1 MPPRTSQANWQAR
14 IDRAERLSS
23 QYDFAR
29 EVLEFYAQVAPFQKS
44 LHANIASSADQES
57 PGGFEARA
65 RGAIELNVLLPH
77 YRGFL
82 SLIEQKAPT
91 ALSDAAGE
99 VASLSV
105 DSWIEELE
113 EYWRH
118 GGIDDPP
125 NGSFAQFLPRAFL
138 QPYAEFRAGRTER
151 VPLEPTV
158 NLCPLCGA
166 RPLLGMLRPEGDGGK
181 RFLLCSFCSHE
192 WEFRRIYCAYCGETR
207 EQSLPVFVAES
218 FPHIRL
224 EACDTCRH
232 CIRTVDLT
240 KDGNAVPVVDDLAAI
255 PLGLWAEEYGYQ
267 RIHAN
272 LLGT

>member
-1 MPPRTSQANWQAR
+1 MPARSSHANWQAR

-23 QYDFAR
+23 QYEFAR
-29 EVLEFYAQVAPFQKS
+29 EILEFYTCVASFQKS
-44 LHANIASSADQES
+44 LHTHIASSTGQVS
-57 PGGFEARA
+57 LGGFKAGA
-65 RGAIELNVLLPH
+65 RGAIELSVLLPH

-82 SLIEQKAPT
+82 SLIEQVAPI
-91 ALSDAAGE
+91 ALSDRAGAL
-99 VASLSV
+99 ASLSLE
-105 DSWIEELE
+105 SWVEELE

-125 NGSFAQFLPRAFL
+125 DGSFAQFLPRAFL
-138 QPYAEFRAGRTER
+138 QPYAEFCAGRTER
-151 VPLEPTV
+151 ALLETTV

-166 RPLLGMLRPEGDGGK
+166 RPLLGVLKPEGDGGK

-192 WEFRRIYCAYCGETR
+192 WEFRRIYCAYCGEAR
-207 EQSLPVFVAES
+207 EGSLPVFVAQK
-218 FPHIRL
+218 FPHIRV

-232 CIRTVDLT
+232 CMRTVDLT

-267 RIHAN
+267 RIHEN

>member
-1 MPPRTSQANWQAR
+1 MSEHQAQPENANLEAETYEPPEVT
-14 IDRAERLSS
+14 DYGRL
-23 QYDFAR
+23 
-29 EVLEFYAQVAPFQKS
+29 V
-44 LHANIASSADQES
+44 
-57 PGGFEARA
+57 
-65 RGAIELNVLLPH
+65 ELT
-77 YRGFL
+77 L
-82 SLIEQKAPT
+82 SGNT

-99 VASLSV
+99 AASLSV
-105 DSWIEELE
+105 DLWIEELE

-151 VPLEPTV
+151 ALLETTV

-166 RPLLGMLRPEGDGGK
+166 RPLLGVLRPEGEGGK
-181 RFLLCSFCSHE
+181 RFLLCAFCSHE

-207 EQSLPVFVAES
+207 EESLPVFVAEK
-218 FPHIRL
+218 FPHIRV

-240 KDGNAVPVVDDLAAI
+240 RDGNAVPVVDDLAAI

-267 RIHAN
+267 RIHGN